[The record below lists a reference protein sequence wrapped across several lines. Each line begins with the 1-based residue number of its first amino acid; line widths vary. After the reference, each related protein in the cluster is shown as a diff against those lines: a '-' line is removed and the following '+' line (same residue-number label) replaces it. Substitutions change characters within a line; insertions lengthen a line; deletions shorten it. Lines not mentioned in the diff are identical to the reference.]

1 VGRRLTRPLG
11 RRFTSALAWVLL
23 AAGGLLLLDAGLTL
37 VWQEPV
43 TAVLALVRQHSIDRR
58 YLAATRLV
66 AVDRRTLGSLST
78 RKGRGSWALSTPEGQ
93 IAYLAG
99 QEKRVVPH
107 GAAMGRIVIRRLGLS
122 SLVVQGAD
130 QSSLQLGPGHY
141 ASTAFP
147 GQGRTVAIA
156 GHRTTWLAPFRNLD
170 ELAPG
175 DRIVLD
181 MPYGTFTY
189 AVQYQRVV
197 SPGAWWITR
206 NVGYERL
213 VLSAC
218 TPLFSAAQRIVVFAR
233 LISEQSAQPLLGA

>member
-1 VGRRLTRPLG
+1 MRRRL
-11 RRFTSALAWVLL
+11 TSALAWVLV

-43 TAVLALVRQHSIDRR
+43 TAVLALVRQHNLDRR
-58 YLAATRLV
+58 YLAAAHLIPLE
-66 AVDRRTLGSLST
+66 RRSLG
-78 RKGRGSWALSTPEGQ
+78 ALSTPAGQ
-93 IAYLAG
+93 IAYLAA
-99 QEKRVVPH
+99 QEKRIVPP

-122 SLVVQGAD
+122 TLVVQGAD
-130 QSSLQLGPGHY
+130 QAALQLGPGHY

-156 GHRTTWLAPFRNLD
+156 GHRTTWLAPFRSLN
-170 ELAPG
+170 ELRPG

-197 SPGAWWITR
+197 APGAWWITR

-233 LISEQSAQPLLGA
+233 LVSEQSAQPSLGA

>member
-1 VGRRLTRPLG
+1 MRSRL
-11 RRFTSALAWVLL
+11 TSALAWVLI

-43 TAVLALVRQHSIDRR
+43 TAVLALVRQHSLDRR
-58 YLAATRLV
+58 YLAATHLIPLERRSLG
-66 AVDRRTLGSLST
+66 AVD
-78 RKGRGSWALSTPEGQ
+78 TPDGQ
-93 IAYLAG
+93 IAYLAA
-99 QEKRVVPH
+99 QEKRIVPS

-122 SLVVQGAD
+122 TLVVQGAD
-130 QSSLQLGPGHY
+130 QAALQLGPGHY

-156 GHRTTWLAPFRNLD
+156 GHRTTWLAPFRNLNQ
-170 ELAPG
+170 LRPG
-175 DRIVLD
+175 DRVVLD

-197 SPGAWWITR
+197 APAAWWITR
-206 NVGYERL
+206 DVGYERL

-233 LISEQSAQPLLGA
+233 LVSAQSAQPSLGA

>member
-58 YLAATRLV
+58 YLAAARLV

-78 RKGRGSWALSTPEGQ
+78 PEGQ
-93 IAYLAG
+93 IAHLAG

-156 GHRTTWLAPFRNLD
+156 GHRTTWLAPFRNLN